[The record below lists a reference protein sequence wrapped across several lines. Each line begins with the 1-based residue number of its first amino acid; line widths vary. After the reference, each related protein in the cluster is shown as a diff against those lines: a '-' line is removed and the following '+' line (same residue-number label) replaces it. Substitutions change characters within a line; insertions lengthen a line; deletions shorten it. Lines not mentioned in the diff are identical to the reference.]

1 MHDWCETILMTLDRR
16 RLPVTVFF
24 RDDDAGW
31 EDARLFALLD
41 RFERHRT
48 PIDLA
53 VIPAALTP
61 ALARELLH
69 RMSRSSA
76 ALGVHQHGFAHVNHE
91 TEGRKCEF
99 GPSRDA
105 RAQRHSIEAGHALLT
120 ASFGT
125 LADRIFTPPWNRCTD
140 DTATIL
146 CELGFLALSRDVG
159 ATALQAAPIAE
170 LPVAVDWCK
179 LRRPGSSATALAERI
194 ATALAGCDP
203 CGIMLHHGV
212 MDAADLNILDTL
224 LPLLRDHPMSHCV
237 PMAKLLATAAVPK
250 QSGCMAQ

>member
-16 RLPVTVFF
+16 TVPVTVFF

-41 RFERHRT
+41 CFERHRA

-61 ALARELLH
+61 PLARELLQ
-69 RMSRSSA
+69 RMSRPSA
-76 ALGVHQHGFAHVNHE
+76 ALGIHQHGFAHLNHE

-99 GPSRDA
+99 GRSRDA
-105 RAQRHSIEAGHALLT
+105 RAQRQSIEAGHALLT
-120 ASFGT
+120 ACFGT

-140 DTATIL
+140 DTAEIL
-146 CELGFLALSRDVG
+146 HELGFRALSRDVG
-159 ATALQAAPIAE
+159 AAALQAAPIAE

-179 LRRPGSSATALAERI
+179 LRHPGSSATALAERI
-194 ATALAGCDP
+194 ATALASYDP

-224 LPLLRDHPMSHCV
+224 LPLLRDHPMCRCV
-237 PMAKLLATAAVPK
+237 PMAKLLQAAEAYK
-250 QSGCMAQ
+250 QAGCTVQ